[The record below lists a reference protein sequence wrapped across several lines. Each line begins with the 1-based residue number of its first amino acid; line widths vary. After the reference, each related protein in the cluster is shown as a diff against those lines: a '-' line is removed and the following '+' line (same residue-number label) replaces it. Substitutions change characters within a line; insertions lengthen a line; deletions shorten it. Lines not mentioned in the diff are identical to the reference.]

1 VSAEPQS
8 KATLD
13 MLLSTVDAPHALVVL
28 VDEHGEIESADK
40 NLGLQNVML
49 VCFSLAYAI
58 SQQLKAESPQE
69 PRVLTHRNKPVIY
82 LPPDLQR
89 KLAEL

>member
-1 VSAEPQS
+1 VTEPQA
-8 KATLD
+8 KAELD
-13 MLLSTVDAPHALVVL
+13 ILLNSVAARRAVVIL
-28 VDEHGEIESADK
+28 VDENGEIETVDR
-40 NLGLQNVML
+40 NLGLENVML
-49 VCFSLAYAI
+49 VCFSLAYEI
-58 SQQLKAESPQE
+58 SQQLKAEAPQE